1 LATICLSLLGL
12 VPVRRRATS
21 RTIKAHPHPAAPDAL
36 PLQGP
41 LTEPA
46 SVQRIRSA
54 LRTGCPFNESLINY
68 RKDGTPFRN
77 FLSLAPV
84 FVARRSRSHHS
95 SAARTAATQDASA
108 ATELEATGASAA
120 SHTTDAALPTLSD
133 ATAAR
138 ADLDAAAS
146 SSRGPREVRPLAY
159 FIGLQ
164 FALPLTESAST
175 SLDGAFASRLL
186 RNEAL
191 LRMLPTEV
199 TM

>member
-1 LATICLSLLGL
+1 M
-12 VPVRRRATS
+12 
-21 RTIKAHPHPAAPDAL
+21 
-36 PLQGP
+36 QGP

-54 LRTGCPFNESLINY
+54 LRAGCPLNDSLINY
-68 RKDGTPFRN
+68 RKDGIPFRN

-84 FVARRSRSHHS
+84 FVSRRSRSHHGFVARTVAKQGI
-95 SAARTAATQDASA
+95 SAAAEATSASA
-108 ATELEATGASAA
+108 ATHATEAP
-120 SHTTDAALPTLSD
+120 LQTLSD
-133 ATAAR
+133 ATAQ
-138 ADLDAAAS
+138 ADVDAAAAS
-146 SSRGPREVRPLAY
+146 SREGNEARPLAY

-164 FALPLTESAST
+164 FALPLSESALT
-175 SLDGAFASRLL
+175 SNDSALASRLL